1 MGTDVAAAVEYADGY
16 ISDYISRFG
25 GEVDYIHGE
34 DEVARLTRENA
45 DCVGILLPKMKKEDL
60 FATVKKHGCLP
71 RKTFSMGES
80 AEKRYYIEGKEILK

>member
-1 MGTDVAAAVEYADGY
+1 M
-16 ISDYISRFG
+16 
-25 GEVDYIHGE
+25 DYIHGE